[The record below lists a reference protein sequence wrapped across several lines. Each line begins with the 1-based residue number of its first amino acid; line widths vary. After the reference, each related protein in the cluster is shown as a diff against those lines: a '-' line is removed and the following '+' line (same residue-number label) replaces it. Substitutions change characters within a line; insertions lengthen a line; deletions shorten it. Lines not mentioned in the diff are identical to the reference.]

1 MNKDK
6 QPNILFSSEQIRER
20 LATMVGE
27 IEKDYRDKE
36 LVVIAVLKGSVLFLA
51 DLVRGFSRPL
61 AFDFIGVSSYGN
73 SRTSLGLIKMEKDI
87 SIDIR
92 DKDVLVVDDILD
104 TGRTLGWLKDHL
116 NKFGPRSVKIC
127 VLLEKEVDRVIDV
140 EANYVGFS
148 LPNVFV
154 YGYGLDYRD
163 RYRHLP
169 YIAQLGDNEVPPGEK
184 SLEE

>member
-1 MNKDK
+1 MKENKK
-6 QPNILFSSEQIRER
+6 ANILFSSRQIHER
-20 LATMVGE
+20 LAIMVE
-27 IEKDYRDKE
+27 KIEKDYREKD
-36 LVVIAVLKGSVLFLA
+36 LVVVAVLKGSVLFLA

-73 SRTSLGLIKMEKDI
+73 SRTSLGVIKMEKEI

-104 TGRTLGWLKDHL
+104 TGRTLGWLKEHL
-116 NKFGPRSVKIC
+116 NKFGPRSVRIC
-127 VLLEKEVDRVIDV
+127 VLLKKEVERVIDV
-140 EANYVGFS
+140 EANYVGFT
-148 LPNVFV
+148 LPDVFV

-169 YIAQLGDNEVPPGEK
+169 YIAKLNDDELPPGECV
-184 SLEE
+184 EE